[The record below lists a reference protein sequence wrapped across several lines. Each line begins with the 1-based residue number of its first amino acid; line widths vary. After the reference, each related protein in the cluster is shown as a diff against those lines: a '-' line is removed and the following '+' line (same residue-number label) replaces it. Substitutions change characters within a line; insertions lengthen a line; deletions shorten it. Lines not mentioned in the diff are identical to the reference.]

1 MIKESMK
8 KILVIGA
15 TSAIAEKCAKV
26 WALRGDEL
34 FLVGRNTEKLMTITK
49 NLQSSSSSIVE
60 CFSTDVND
68 IPGHQILLDKAL
80 FALKSID
87 VVLIAHGTLA
97 DQGLCENDVD
107 LTLSEIKTNALSTI
121 ALLTILA
128 VYFESKNSGAI
139 AVISSIAG
147 DRGRSEN
154 YVYGSS
160 KAMITAFTSGL
171 RQRLHKSNVAVTT
184 IKPGLIDS
192 PMTVDFNKNFLWV
205 MPTYAAKKIV
215 KGIDAGKYFIY
226 VPGFWRL
233 IMIVVKLIPEVIFVR
248 ISSLNSGTK

>member
-1 MIKESMK
+1 MR

-15 TSAIAEKCAKV
+15 TSSVAEECAKV
-26 WALRGDEL
+26 WSLRGDEL
-34 FLVGRNTEKLMTITK
+34 FLVGRDTKKLTAITK
-49 NLQSSSSSIVE
+49 NIQSKGSSFVD
-60 CFSTDVND
+60 CFSMDVNEID
-68 IPGHQILLDKAL
+68 GHQALLDKAL
-80 FALKSID
+80 LALKNID

-97 DQGLCENDVD
+97 DQGLCEKNVD

-128 VYFESKNSGAI
+128 IYFESKGSGTI

-147 DRGRSEN
+147 DRVRAEN

-160 KAMITAFTSGL
+160 KAMVTAFTSGL
-171 RQRLHKSNVAVTT
+171 RQRLHKSNIAVTT

-192 PMTVDFNKNFLWV
+192 PMTTDYNKNFLWM
-205 MPTYAAKKIV
+205 MPAYAAKKIV
-215 KGIDAGKYFIY
+215 KGIDSGKYVIY

-233 IMIVVKLIPEVIFVR
+233 VMIVFKMIPEVIFVR
-248 ISSLNSGTK
+248 SASLNLDKK